1 MRYIGRLSAYMEKLV
16 ITGGRRLNGE
26 VFISGAKNAA
36 VAIIPAAIMADG
48 VCVIENLPGIE
59 DVASLR
65 STLNK
70 MGAVCEYIDKHT
82 LKVDS
87 TGDITNCAAFEEVK
101 KIRASY
107 YLLGALLGRYKKA
120 EVALPGGCNFG
131 TRPIDLH
138 LKGFRLL
145 GADVEVTN
153 GIVKVKAERLYGA
166 QIYMDQVSV
175 GATINI
181 MLAASMAEGTTIIEN
196 CAKEPHVVDTANF
209 LNMMGA
215 NIKGAGTDIIRI
227 KGVEK
232 LHGAEYTIIP
242 DQIEAGTYMIAAAIA
257 GGDVT
262 VRNIIPKHMDS
273 LTAKLAEMG
282 AAIEKQDDSIR
293 VMANGRLHC
302 ANIKTMSYPGFPTDL
317 QPQMTALLSV
327 CDGISVVTENV
338 WDNRYQYVAELKQ
351 LGAKITVESRVAM
364 IEGVQKLTGARVA
377 ATDLR
382 AGAAMVIAGL
392 SAEGTTEIDNIRYID
407 RGYEDIENKLSA
419 LGADIKRVEI

>member
-1 MRYIGRLSAYMEKLV
+1 MEKLV

-153 GIVKVKAERLYGA
+153 GIVKVKAERLHGA

>member
-1 MRYIGRLSAYMEKLV
+1 
-16 ITGGRRLNGE
+16 
-26 VFISGAKNAA
+26 
-36 VAIIPAAIMADG
+36 
-48 VCVIENLPGIE
+48 
-59 DVASLR
+59 
-65 STLNK
+65 
-70 MGAVCEYIDKHT
+70 
-82 LKVDS
+82 
-87 TGDITNCAAFEEVK
+87 
-101 KIRASY
+101 
-107 YLLGALLGRYKKA
+107 
-120 EVALPGGCNFG
+120 
-131 TRPIDLH
+131 
-138 LKGFRLL
+138 
-145 GADVEVTN
+145 
-153 GIVKVKAERLYGA
+153 
-166 QIYMDQVSV
+166 
-175 GATINI
+175 
-181 MLAASMAEGTTIIEN
+181 MAEGTTIIEN